1 MELHS
6 ETGTVRLE
14 DTMNRYDDI
23 INLPH
28 YEPHHKRMSMSNR
41 AAQFAPFSALTGHND
56 AIAETA
62 RLTSEKIELTN
73 EEKDRLS
80 RRLVYALDHKM
91 PVDITYFRPDQ
102 FKTGGAYV
110 TVSGYIKKIDETEGL
125 ITLID
130 GLSISVHSVLLIE
143 I

>member
-28 YEPHHKRMSMSNR
+28 YEPHHKRMFMSNR